1 MTENFQSEFIF
12 GLQGRR
18 YQDFVDII
26 ASPIIEKVIKTK
38 DYEIVS
44 FDKHLSFADFD
55 YRQRK
60 QSIFPEFYLNFL
72 GDIIKESNNVSFKK
86 KVCITLDE
94 RLCTDICQNTGRKIT
109 VIKLAGVDLAY
120 LIYFDVKE
128 FFDFVY
134 NFDEEV
140 FSRPQNQNNFVKK
153 VMETNK
159 KEDLEITTSN
169 KDDDSSVDLNS
180 IDLSKFFSGRKETEG
195 SLHSELVERVGYIDN
210 INTERGLSFIRDS
223 DSGTSGFP
231 IMHSDFP
238 EVINFPIGTIIKANG
253 YFDSEDNRFFVDSYE
268 IGEPEDLPFQL
279 LHFKGTL
286 RCHDTKRYAII
297 RVNNIG
303 SVFVTS
309 DLLSEYSENIIYNV
323 KCIAIQAYDKKRDT
337 MGWKAIYVENLEG
350 G

>member
-1 MTENFQSEFIF
+1 MAEAFQSNFVF
-12 GLQGRR
+12 GLQGNQ
-18 YQDFVDII
+18 YQDFIEQMARPEIQKII
-26 ASPIIEKVIKTK
+26 GID
-38 DYEIVS
+38 DYEIIG
-44 FDKHLSFADFD
+44 FEDHLSFQDFKEINGIVSHI
-55 YRQRK
+55 Y
-60 QSIFPEFYLNFL
+60 NAFL
-72 GDIIKESNNVSFKK
+72 KDIQKENGKVSFKK

-94 RLCTDICQNTGRKIT
+94 RLCDDICPNTGRKIT
-109 VIKLAGVDLAY
+109 AIKLAGVDLAY
-120 LIYFDVKE
+120 FIYFDVKE

-134 NFDEEV
+134 NFDGEV

-159 KEDLEITTSN
+159 KGDLEITTSN

-195 SLHSELVERVGYIDN
+195 GLHSELVERVGYIDN
-210 INTERGLSFIRDS
+210 INTKRGLSFIRDS

-253 YFDSEDNRFFVDSYE
+253 YFDSEGKRFFVDSYE
-268 IGEPEDLPFQL
+268 IGESEDLSFQL
-279 LHFKGTL
+279 LHFTGTL
-286 RCHDTKRYAII
+286 KCHDEKKYAII

-303 SVFVTS
+303 SVIVDS

-323 KCIAIQAYDKKRDT
+323 KCIAIPAYDKKRDT

-350 G
+350 N